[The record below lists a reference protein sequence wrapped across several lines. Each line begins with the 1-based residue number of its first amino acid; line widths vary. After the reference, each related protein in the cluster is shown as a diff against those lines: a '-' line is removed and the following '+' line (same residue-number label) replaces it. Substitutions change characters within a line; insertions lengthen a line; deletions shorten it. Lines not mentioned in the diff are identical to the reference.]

1 MSVSIA
7 ILDAMLTPTPGN
19 NAETLYQSIPL
30 PNRVRELTSLLNQ
43 LCTTTA
49 TTTNDNA
56 GTNNNNA
63 GRAMLTAV
71 LLRRD
76 ISSLAGNS
84 TMTGLTKD
92 QAVGVMGEVA
102 EPLLSLFAS
111 SSSSSFT
118 TAKRQIGH
126 VIAELCGSLS
136 VVSESHGREWM
147 RSVLGRLEHG
157 VSCVPCFIVY
167 HTMVVKSCCDM

>member
-1 MSVSIA
+1 
-7 ILDAMLTPTPGN
+7 
-19 NAETLYQSIPL
+19 
-30 PNRVRELTSLLNQ
+30 
-43 LCTTTA
+43 
-49 TTTNDNA
+49 
-56 GTNNNNA
+56 
-63 GRAMLTAV
+63 MLTAV

-92 QAVGVMGEVA
+92 QAVGVRGEVA
-102 EPLLSLFAS
+102 EPLMSLFAS
-111 SSSSSFT
+111 SSSSSSSS
-118 TAKRQIGH
+118 TARRQIGH

-157 VSCVPCFIVY
+157 VSCVPCFVVY